1 MAGKVVFD
9 TERCKGC
16 EICVLVCPRK
26 LLSLARE
33 RNKLGYR
40 PARIT
45 DEGKCTGCALCAQ
58 MCPDCVIQVY
68 RDAARGAGGRD
79 GNQGEHKI

>member
-9 TERCKGC
+9 TDRCKGC

-26 LLSLARE
+26 LLSLAKE

-40 PARIT
+40 PAGIT
-45 DEGKCTGCALCAQ
+45 EEEKCTGCALCAQ

-68 RDAARGAGGRD
+68 RDAGPREGDRD
-79 GNQGEHKI
+79 GHRGELQR